1 MTYEED
7 YNRLAR
13 AFKHAFSPSKED
25 SDLCYIC
32 RLDLREEV
40 HYRANEQDSNTY
52 YRWVETKN
60 RK

>member
-7 YNRLAR
+7 YLRLAK
-13 AFKHAFSPSKED
+13 AFRHIFSPSKED

-40 HYRANEQDSNTY
+40 HCAANEQESNIY
-52 YRWVETKN
+52 SRWLEIRN